1 MCAQPYSC
9 QHINEIIDEREG
21 TIICYDCGLVL
32 SNYFFTQPQPQHSFF
47 TPSSILE
54 EIKELLERL
63 NLPQIFA
70 HDIYENLMKLS
81 PKTNSKT
88 KKLIPYFVYKTL
100 NEIGCP
106 VSIKDISSVSGI
118 SENDL
123 YDMQQSETLVLNPH
137 ALLEKYCKLL
147 GLSDF
152 KIYSVIKE
160 KMPIIDTGH
169 NPLTIIASLIYKYCK
184 ENNLKYSMKEI
195 ASTVGISSVSIQ
207 RYIKKC

>member
-32 SNYFFTQPQPQHSFF
+32 SNYFFAQSQPQHSFF

-63 NLPQIFA
+63 NLPQIFS
-70 HDIYENLMKLS
+70 HDIYENLLKS
-81 PKTNSKT
+81 SAKTNSKT

-160 KMPIIDTGH
+160 KMPTINTGH

>member
-1 MCAQPYSC
+1 
-9 QHINEIIDEREG
+9 
-21 TIICYDCGLVL
+21 
-32 SNYFFTQPQPQHSFF
+32 
-47 TPSSILE
+47 LE

-81 PKTNSKT
+81 PKNNSKT

>member
-1 MCAQPYSC
+1 MCAQPYYCEHLS
-9 QHINEIIDEREG
+9 EVIDEREG
-21 TIICYDCGLVL
+21 IIVCYDCGLVL
-32 SNYFFTQPQPQHSFF
+32 SNYFFSQTQTFNCSQ
-47 TPSSILE
+47 SIFQE
-54 EIKELLERL
+54 EIKEILERL

-70 HDIYENLMKLS
+70 NDVLQKLKS
-81 PKTNSKT
+81 CGKNNSRT

-123 YDMQQSETLVLNPH
+123 YDMQESESLVLNPH
-137 ALLEKYCKLL
+137 TLLEKYCKLL
-147 GLSDF
+147 GLNDF

-160 KMPIIDTGH
+160 KMPVEDTGH